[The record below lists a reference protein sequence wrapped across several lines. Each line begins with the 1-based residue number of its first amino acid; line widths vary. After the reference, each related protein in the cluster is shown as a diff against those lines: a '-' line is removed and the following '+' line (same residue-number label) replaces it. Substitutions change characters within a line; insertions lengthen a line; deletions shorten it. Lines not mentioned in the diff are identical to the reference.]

1 MKRPAEE
8 DSQQRVSKSLRGEK
22 EDWERLPGMI
32 EKVVL
37 KQFMC
42 HQEFVYSPT
51 RRVNFVAGQNGSG
64 KSAVLTGILFG
75 LGGKAKDLGKSSL
88 KDLIREGSNGC
99 SVEVSLMN
107 QGENGYRYED
117 FGQLITVVR
126 SINRSGGNSYKFKDA
141 KGHIV
146 PVKKPSKELSRILTA
161 FSIQITNPVTILM
174 QETAKTL
181 LKDATD
187 TKLYTF
193 FMLATQLE
201 DCKKFYSSAIEK
213 KMEAESRLEEKND
226 YKEKLEKEYRTWKKK
241 YDFMQSIETRRKDIK
256 GMKAEL
262 AWSIVKELEN
272 QDKEIT
278 LSIDNLNKKVQKY
291 DNLYMEK
298 NEVYEKLKSKKDK
311 VGEDLKSVRAT
322 EEALQEEKYAAK
334 QALQV
339 ADTHVKSSS
348 RKMDEL
354 KRRLS
359 KNDKEILELTT
370 MIKKLKAEGVSE
382 FEEKRLGREAIKSAL
397 RKEIST
403 AKSIVDTTDNHL
415 HNIEKTISRIE
426 DQIRE
431 HRHEMSASKSKMETL
446 SKRIKSLQGLKDN
459 KFAVYG
465 SDMVNLCAALEDNY
479 RLFKHKPIGPLGAFI
494 RFKSGVTKSQKI
506 LVDSELRKLCQ
517 AFIFD
522 NYEDKTVFEKFAR
535 NYNYKGSKYTLT
547 FRKDI
552 YDVSNKKVN
561 EGNYPSVFDLL
572 EFDDANIANCLIDHR
587 KIEKILI
594 LPTESLAQK
603 MFSQSSPKNCSY
615 GLVYSEERHC
625 ACSYYSHPYR
635 SYMSAQLSQQLLIQ
649 SNVGEH
655 LVGLEK
661 ELNAAQLEYNAIQEA
676 HDSLK
681 SGNIKLNYEER
692 SLSKKKI
699 NEQQRIIT
707 EKSAKLNVINSEE
720 QTEEPPMDVVVMEED
735 LEGFEEMKGRLSDE
749 LESESEQF
757 ASVKEVCLSAQ
768 KNYAEIEEKCSTYNT
783 ESLER
788 KMLNIQS
795 DINQIDKE
803 RNRITQKKT
812 EFSEMISTK
821 QEDKDKVSLE
831 IDKHLQKAKKWSEE
845 RIDTIRSKDEI
856 YNKIQAAEQSLKERQ
871 ERVHE
876 SPETITKEYGR
887 LGNLF
892 RSVTTKCITLSEKIQ
907 RLGETLDIRKLGF
920 VEIRKSVCRR
930 IKMAF
935 SMRLSARNYIGELS
949 FDHKENSLRMSVNP
963 EGSSVSKQRRG
974 LKTLS
979 GGEKSYSTIS
989 LILALWD
996 SMHPPFRIMDEFD
1009 VFMDMVNRR
1018 VALDLIINIATDTR
1032 KFQYIFLTPLN
1043 IDNVQ
1048 VNEDVSIL
1056 KLVKSIS

>member
-88 KDLIREGSNGC
+88 KDLIREGSNG
-99 SVEVSLMN
+99 
-107 QGENGYRYED
+107 
-117 FGQLITVVR
+117 FR

-161 FSIQITNPVTILM
+161 FSIQITNP
-174 QETAKTL
+174 
-181 LKDATD
+181 
-187 TKLYTF
+187 
-193 FMLATQLE
+193 
-201 DCKKFYSSAIEK
+201 
-213 KMEAESRLEEKND
+213 
-226 YKEKLEKEYRTWKKK
+226 
-241 YDFMQSIETRRKDIK
+241 SIETRRKDIK

-354 KRRLS
+354 KRRL
-359 KNDKEILELTT
+359 N
-370 MIKKLKAEGVSE
+370 
-382 FEEKRLGREAIKSAL
+382 
-397 RKEIST
+397 
-403 AKSIVDTTDNHL
+403 
-415 HNIEKTISRIE
+415 
-426 DQIRE
+426 QIRE

-552 YDVSNKKVN
+552 YD
-561 EGNYPSVFDLL
+561 
-572 EFDDANIANCLIDHR
+572 FDDANIANCLIDHR

-757 ASVKEVCLSAQ
+757 ASVKE
-768 KNYAEIEEKCSTYNT
+768 
-783 ESLER
+783 SLER

-892 RSVTTKCITLSEKIQ
+892 RSVY
-907 RLGETLDIRKLGF
+907 D
-920 VEIRKSVCRR
+920 
-930 IKMAF
+930 KMHH
-935 SMRLSARNYIGELS
+935 S
-949 FDHKENSLRMSVNP
+949 
-963 EGSSVSKQRRG
+963 
-974 LKTLS
+974 
-979 GGEKSYSTIS
+979 
-989 LILALWD
+989 
-996 SMHPPFRIMDEFD
+996 
-1009 VFMDMVNRR
+1009 
-1018 VALDLIINIATDTR
+1018 
-1032 KFQYIFLTPLN
+1032 
-1043 IDNVQ
+1043 
-1048 VNEDVSIL
+1048 
-1056 KLVKSIS
+1056 